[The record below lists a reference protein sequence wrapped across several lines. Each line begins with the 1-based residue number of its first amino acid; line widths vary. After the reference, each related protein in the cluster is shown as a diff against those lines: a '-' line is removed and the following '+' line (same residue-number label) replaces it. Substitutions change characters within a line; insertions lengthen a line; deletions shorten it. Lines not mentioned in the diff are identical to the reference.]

1 MMTYSCFS
9 LPGNAGKV
17 CQDVVELFF
26 LQLAKRR
33 VLWED
38 DDGTAI
44 LSSTTWTHAHL

>member
-1 MMTYSCFS
+1 MSS
-9 LPGNAGKV
+9 PGNAGKV
-17 CQDVVELFF
+17 RQDIMELFL

-44 LSSTTWTHAHL
+44 LSSTTWTHAGL